1 MEFGQTAEG
10 SANENSS
17 PGWART
23 ALAIA
28 VVYAVGRNVV
38 AAAKQPFGFDEVL
51 TSIVSSLPNWNVIR
65 EGLNH
70 NLDSQPPFFYVCE
83 RIVSRL
89 IPNDEIALRLFP
101 NFAFPC
107 AMLCVFAFA
116 RRRWGAVTGFLCAT
130 FLLCTSLFHTYA
142 IDARGYSM
150 VVACI
155 ALAMVFYDNVSVRL
169 WPLWFALSLFLAESF
184 HYYAVFSMIPFGIAE
199 IVVLCKTRRFRATVW
214 GGMALACLP
223 VAIFWRQISSLKA
236 YYGSHLFIHNSFSAL
251 PVAYGGFFLGSSTVG
266 TALALLCVV
275 MIFRSW
281 KSPLRDIFSPG
292 DAESTKEKTLALALV
307 LLPILVYVATSLL
320 HSFTLA
326 RYAPA
331 TILGISLTLGMAL
344 AGGKREASI
353 LFGFCLV
360 FIVGLHEYAFWRG
373 NWKHPLSVNSPAASV
388 EAFVN
393 KANHAELPVVVGD
406 GFAYLPLTKYAS
418 ADFASRMVCLVDE
431 QKAVHYLGNDTL
443 DKNLLVLLPYHKISV
458 LDFNTFTSEHRQF
471 LLYREESP
479 TGFDWVSAHLTRVAT
494 LEVLEMEGN
503 RGVFLVNMNKP
514 AAESGVA
521 RDKEP

>member
-1 MEFGQTAEG
+1 MEFGQTSDG
-10 SANENSS
+10 RANENSS
-17 PGWART
+17 PAWVRV
-23 ALAIA
+23 ALAITA
-28 VVYAVGRNVV
+28 VYAVVRNVV

-51 TSIVSSLPNWNVIR
+51 TWIVSSMPDWDVVR
-65 EGLNH
+65 QGLNH
-70 NLDSQPPFFYVCE
+70 NLDSQPLFFYACE

-89 IPNDEIALRLFP
+89 IPNDEIALRVFP
-101 NFAFPC
+101 NLAFPC

-130 FLLCTSLFHTYA
+130 LLLCTSLFHTYA

-150 VVACI
+150 VVACV
-155 ALAMVFYDNVSVRL
+155 ALAMVFYDNVGVRL
-169 WPLWFALSLFLAESF
+169 WPAWFALSLLLAESF
-184 HYYAVFSMIPFGIAE
+184 HYYAIFSMIPFGIAE
-199 IVVLCKTRRFRATVW
+199 FVVLCKTRRFRVAVW

-223 VAIFWRQISSLKA
+223 IVVFWRQISSLKM
-236 YYGSHLFIHNSFSAL
+236 YYGSHLFVHNSLSAL

-292 DAESTKEKTLALALV
+292 DAEKTKEKTLLLALV
-307 LLPILVYVATSLL
+307 LLPILVYVATTLL

-326 RYAPA
+326 RYVPA
-331 TILGISLTLGMAL
+331 TILGICLTLGMAL

-360 FIVGLHEYAFWRG
+360 FVVGLHEYAFWRG
-373 NWKHPLSVNSPAASV
+373 NWRHPLSVNSPAPSV
-388 EAFVN
+388 EAFVI
-393 KANHAELPVVVGD
+393 KANHADLPVVVGD

-418 ADFASRMVCLVDE
+418 ANFAGRLVCLVDA
-431 QKAVHYLGNDTL
+431 QKAVKYLANDTL
-443 DKNLLVLLPYHKISV
+443 DKNLQVLLPYHKISV
-458 LDFNTFTSEHRQF
+458 LDFDTFTSEHRQF

-479 TGFDWVSAHLTRVAT
+479 AGFDWVSAHLTRVAS

-514 AAESGVA
+514 VAASGAA